1 MHINP
6 NIEKPIFI
14 QIAEQLEDSIF
25 TKVFPEETKIPSTN
39 ELSSL
44 LNIIFLLFNL
54 STILYNFIFKF
65 YIKKEGITPLCFFSR
80 PNRLCVLV
88 RCLKALWRRRS
99 LQPALF
105 PTRRHGLRYSA
116 PSLHSAL
123 PTIP

>member
-44 LNIIFLLFNL
+44 LNINL
-54 STILYNFIFKF
+54 KRNES
-65 YIKKEGITPLCFFSR
+65 FSR
-80 PNRLCVLV
+80 RGNHIQEKRVGHVC
-88 RCLKALWRRRS
+88 KKGS
-99 LQPALF
+99 SQ
-105 PTRRHGLRYSA
+105 
-116 PSLHSAL
+116 
-123 PTIP
+123 

>member
-44 LNIIFLLFNL
+44 LNINPHTAELMKSWQSN
-54 STILYNFIFKF
+54 SRYA
-65 YIKKEGITPLCFFSR
+65 FSK
-80 PNRLCVLV
+80 V
-88 RCLKALWRRRS
+88 S
-99 LQPALF
+99 F
-105 PTRRHGLRYSA
+105 GL
-116 PSLHSAL
+116 HD
-123 PTIP
+123 T

>member
-65 YIKKEGITPLCFFSR
+65 SI
-80 PNRLCVLV
+80 
-88 RCLKALWRRRS
+88 
-99 LQPALF
+99 
-105 PTRRHGLRYSA
+105 
-116 PSLHSAL
+116 
-123 PTIP
+123 

>member
-44 LNIIFLLFNL
+44 LNINPHTLKRNE
-54 STILYNFIFKF
+54 S
-65 YIKKEGITPLCFFSR
+65 FSR
-80 PNRLCVLV
+80 RGNHIQEKRVGHVC
-88 RCLKALWRRRS
+88 KKGS
-99 LQPALF
+99 SQ
-105 PTRRHGLRYSA
+105 
-116 PSLHSAL
+116 
-123 PTIP
+123 

>member
-44 LNIIFLLFNL
+44 LNINPHTVLKGSAIIISRTLHVLL
-54 STILYNFIFKF
+54 SK
-65 YIKKEGITPLCFFSR
+65 
-80 PNRLCVLV
+80 
-88 RCLKALWRRRS
+88 
-99 LQPALF
+99 
-105 PTRRHGLRYSA
+105 
-116 PSLHSAL
+116 
-123 PTIP
+123 

>member
-44 LNIIFLLFNL
+44 LSLKRNE
-54 STILYNFIFKF
+54 S
-65 YIKKEGITPLCFFSR
+65 FSR
-80 PNRLCVLV
+80 RGNHIQEKRVGHVC
-88 RCLKALWRRRS
+88 KKGS
-99 LQPALF
+99 SQ
-105 PTRRHGLRYSA
+105 
-116 PSLHSAL
+116 
-123 PTIP
+123 

>member
-14 QIAEQLEDSIF
+14 QIAEQLEDSIC
-25 TKVFPEETKIPSTN
+25 TKVFPAETKIPSTN

-65 YIKKEGITPLCFFSR
+65 SIKKEGLTPLCFF
-80 PNRLCVLV
+80 
-88 RCLKALWRRRS
+88 
-99 LQPALF
+99 QP
-105 PTRRHGLRYSA
+105 PK
-116 PSLHSAL
+116 
-123 PTIP
+123 

>member
-44 LNIIFLLFNL
+44 LNINPHTVLKGMNLLVDEEIIYKKRGL
-54 STILYNFIFKF
+54 GMGSVKYNEPVYPCIVWHRAKQLN
-65 YIKKEGITPLCFFSR
+65 K
-80 PNRLCVLV
+80 
-88 RCLKALWRRRS
+88 
-99 LQPALF
+99 
-105 PTRRHGLRYSA
+105 
-116 PSLHSAL
+116 
-123 PTIP
+123 

>member
-44 LNIIFLLFNL
+44 LNINPHPSKICVSNQSMNSSSSNSFN
-54 STILYNFIFKF
+54 N
-65 YIKKEGITPLCFFSR
+65 SR
-80 PNRLCVLV
+80 L
-88 RCLKALWRRRS
+88 AIS
-99 LQPALF
+99 
-105 PTRRHGLRYSA
+105 
-116 PSLHSAL
+116 
-123 PTIP
+123 

>member
-44 LNIIFLLFNL
+44 LNINPHTVLKRNE
-54 STILYNFIFKF
+54 S
-65 YIKKEGITPLCFFSR
+65 FSR
-80 PNRLCVLV
+80 RGNHIQEKRVGHVC
-88 RCLKALWRRRS
+88 KKGS
-99 LQPALF
+99 SQ
-105 PTRRHGLRYSA
+105 
-116 PSLHSAL
+116 
-123 PTIP
+123 